1 MIETQVE
8 PTSNGP
14 SAIRFVPPSLLR
26 VRHFLLEHGMPIVPW
41 APAEQVL
48 DEFRELLALQKAE
61 SAFWQG
67 VRALL
72 DALRNDLKERLAGD
86 VQCNEVLPLLVRQ
99 DLLAEIQQQLHS
111 VADSSGG
118 FLDLVRRVSPP
129 CSVLML
135 LLGAAV
141 TVGCG
146 ARMDLDVNNN
156 PDSGGISNVGG
167 SFGAGGVAGIGGQ
180 PNGSGGQSLGT
191 GGSPGCNFTDL
202 QGAIDACGVANAS
215 LAACVQTL
223 NTSWRDG
230 LNALLACKT
239 CEEVMSHLTCLQRQC
254 SYLPA
259 EYLEALLS
267 NCYVVPYAGVRLE
280 N

>member
-1 MIETQVE
+1 MIEAQSPRVSDGATD
-8 PTSNGP
+8 
-14 SAIRFVPPSLLR
+14 IRFVPPSLLR

-41 APAEQVL
+41 APAQQVL
-48 DEFRELLALQKAE
+48 DEFHELLALQKADP
-61 SAFWQG
+61 AFWQG
-67 VRALL
+67 VHSLL

-86 VQCNEVLPLLVRQ
+86 AQHNEVLPLLVRQ

-111 VADSSGG
+111 AADSSGG

-146 ARMDLDVNNN
+146 ARTSLDWENN
-156 PDSGGISNVGG
+156 PDSGRISNVGG
-167 SFGAGGVAGIGGQ
+167 SVGTGGVAGIGGQ
-180 PNGSGGQSLGT
+180 PRGTGGQSLGT
-191 GGSPGCNFTDL
+191 GGSPSCNFTDL
-202 QGAIDACGVANAS
+202 QGAIDTCGLANAS
-215 LAACVQTL
+215 LQACVQTL

-239 CEEVMSHLTCLQRQC
+239 CNEVMVHLNCLQMRC

-267 NCYVVPYAGVRLE
+267 NCYVLPYAGVRLE